1 MGKKSGKTKFKAPQV
16 KNTGA
21 SQDGPTRAKK
31 EAVTGSA
38 GSGGGGK
45 STYIG
50 LGIAVLVIAIVGYVI
65 FGGGG
70 SSSFAVVTP
79 VGEEVRIPLAEIND
93 GRAHFYTFKGKG
105 SGRDKDINFFILKSS
120 DGVIR
125 AAFDS
130 CDVCYQERKGYRQ
143 EGDRMVC
150 NNCGQQ
156 FPSVKINELRGGC
169 NPAPLERAIE
179 GDYLVVKV
187 SDIGVG
193 GFYF

>member
-1 MGKKSGKTKFKAPQV
+1 MGKKSGKPRYKAAQI
-16 KNTGA
+16 KGNR
-21 SQDGPTRAKK
+21 TRK
-31 EAVTGSA
+31 EAFTSPA
-38 GSGGGGK
+38 GSDRGGK

-50 LGIAVLVIAIVGYVI
+50 LGIAVLVIAIAGYVI

-93 GRAHFYTFKGKG
+93 GSAHFYSFKGRG
-105 SGRDKDINFFILKSS
+105 KDINFFVLKSS

-130 CDVCYQERKGYRQ
+130 CDVCYREKKGYRQ

-169 NPAPLERAIE
+169 NPAPLERSIE
-179 GDYLVVKV
+179 GEYLIVKV